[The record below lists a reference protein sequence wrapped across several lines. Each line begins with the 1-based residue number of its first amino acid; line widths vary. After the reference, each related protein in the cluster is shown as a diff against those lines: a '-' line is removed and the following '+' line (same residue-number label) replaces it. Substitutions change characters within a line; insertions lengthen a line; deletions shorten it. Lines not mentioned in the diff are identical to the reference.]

1 MKRLRNIFRI
11 LFICILSLG
20 FAEAAFASGKKDKA
34 TPPSPEEKSE
44 GREFTVEYP
53 KYPDEFNQKMQE
65 AFELAQNGQ
74 YLKAVHKFT
83 RDPLTFTLKKQQYER
98 KRKGQPEIQQV
109 KASIERVLEL
119 EIQYSSMQAKLHSLN
134 SGLKSS
140 VENSLYEEA
149 NQNIQ
154 SIRENLESFS
164 TIRNSIYDE
173 GVKIS
178 ELFKTL
184 KSQKEINDECWLS
197 FCEKFILGT
206 EKTPYT
212 GIIGA
217 LDAHWNS
224 IDQGLLEVITEK
236 EEELQSIID
245 LAMAEDS
252 IFTPKDSY
260 EGARK
265 AAGEFSPLASTM
277 KNILEL
283 KSLLAGKLS
292 ERQKKANK
300 AMLESADLLEL
311 AGEKNLSLIDTA
323 EKLSLLNQ
331 KHGEAEEK
339 KTDAMQAMR
348 EGNEQT
354 IKEYIDLANEY
365 SSFISLAEDARK
377 DKWLKGAKSFPKQ
390 VPRWTKST
398 ESYEK
403 TYSFIQNYC
412 EKTGKE
418 ILAKAGDRLLDAGT
432 RLYEDDQTLYE
443 QIKILAP
450 GLEKN
455 LEEDESDDTPK
466 QHPTDFIRQ
475 SDDLL
480 KTTREDIKALES
492 ANAPFN
498 GAGKY
503 YKSDV
508 QSIQK
513 KLGEQLKKFEQ
524 FKKTLKAN
532 SEKIRN
538 QQLEAR
544 IAINEVN
551 MYYSRAL
558 SAYENENLA
567 TAQINLEKA
576 SKTYDSILS
585 VMKKDADIQDQT
597 YENLS
602 SLKQEI
608 VKKQRPML
616 ISNLRDYKR
625 EIRVNYYAGNYEE
638 ANENIIRADNVRQEW
653 ETFMD
658 TPLDADE
665 ELERFRQLVTT
676 ALTIKNGRVLNPEDP
691 LYPEMSQI
699 LSLCDNYYT
708 LGTSEIN
715 KGKKRDGMAHLR
727 KAKEKLEELKLVY
740 PHNHEATILAFK
752 VDKILDPKAFNNT
765 YANHLKELKQIDYSK
780 KDATSLM
787 GYGDLK
793 DLQEINPAYPGLSD
807 FIANIEIN
815 WGLREKATDDSA
827 KEAAEEIAQEAQKA
841 LDSAGRDPEKLAE
854 IKAAANQALS
864 MDRTNAT
871 ATAVLDEIALR
882 TGQQAAVTLNAADEA
897 KYQQAIRFLQN
908 GNVVAA
914 NANLQELLQ
923 NPENLRSAK
932 IQKLKNRIEGMLK

>member
-1 MKRLRNIFRI
+1 LRRLRNIFRI

-20 FAEAAFASGKKDKA
+20 FAEAAFSSGKKDKSA
-34 TPPSPEEKSE
+34 PPSPEEKSD
-44 GREFTVEYP
+44 GRGYTAEYP
-53 KYPDEFNQKMQE
+53 KYPDEFNQIMEE
-65 AFELAQNGQ
+65 AFNLAQNGQ
-74 YLKAVHKFT
+74 YLNAVHSFT
-83 RDPLTFTLKKQQYER
+83 RNPVTFTLKKQQYER
-98 KRKGQPEIQQV
+98 KRKGQPEIQPV
-109 KASIERVLEL
+109 HDSIARVLEL
-119 EIQYSSMQAKLHSLN
+119 EMQYTAMQAKLVSLN
-134 SGLKSS
+134 TGLKAS
-140 VENSLYEEA
+140 VANSLYQQAEE
-149 NQNIQ
+149 NIN
-154 SIRENLESFS
+154 SIRETLETFS
-164 TIRNSIYDE
+164 SIRNGIYDE
-173 GVKIS
+173 GVKIR
-178 ELFKTL
+178 ELFKSL
-184 KSQKEINDECWLS
+184 KAQKEISDECWLS

-217 LDAHWNS
+217 LDAQWNS
-224 IDQGLLEVITEK
+224 IDLGLLEAITEK
-236 EEELQSIID
+236 EESLQDIFDKAMSEEL
-245 LAMAEDS
+245 
-252 IFTPKDSY
+252 IFNSPDSY
-260 EGARK
+260 ESARN
-265 AAGEFSPLASTM
+265 AVMEFSPLASTM

-283 KSLLAGKLS
+283 KKLLAGKLS
-292 ERQKKANK
+292 ERQKRTNK
-300 AMLESADLLEL
+300 SMIESADFLEQAEKKNLEL
-311 AGEKNLSLIDTA
+311 IETA
-323 EKLSLLNQ
+323 QKISLLN
-331 KHGEAEEK
+331 KKYSDAEETK
-339 KTDAMQAMR
+339 ADVMQAMR
-348 EGNEQT
+348 DGTEQT
-354 IKEYIDLANEY
+354 IKEYISIANEY
-365 SSFISLAEDARK
+365 SVFISIAEGARK
-377 DKWLKGAKSFPKQ
+377 DKWLKGTKSFAKE
-390 VPRWTKST
+390 VPRWTKTT
-398 ESYEK
+398 ESFENS
-403 TYSFIQNYC
+403 YSFIQNYC
-412 EKTGKE
+412 EKNGNEVLK
-418 ILAKAGDRLLDAGT
+418 KAGERLLEAGDKF
-432 RLYEDDQTLYE
+432 YEDEKNQYD

-450 GLEKN
+450 GIDIK
-455 LEEDESDDTPK
+455 LEEDESEETPK
-466 QHPTDFIRQ
+466 QHPTEFIRQ
-475 SDDLL
+475 TEELL
-480 KTTREDIKALES
+480 RTNKADRKSLEDGSSSLNDAE
-492 ANAPFN
+492 
-498 GAGKY
+498 KY
-503 YKSDV
+503 YKSTV
-508 QSIQK
+508 QSMQK
-513 KLGEQLKKFEQ
+513 KAGEQLKKLEQ
-524 FKKTLKAN
+524 FKKTLESN

-538 QQLEAR
+538 QQLHAR
-544 IAINEVN
+544 TAINEVH

-558 SAYENENLA
+558 SAYENENLS

-576 SKTYDSILS
+576 QKTYDSIIS
-585 VMKKDADIQDQT
+585 IMKMDADIQDQT

-602 SLKQEI
+602 TLKQKI
-608 VKKQRPML
+608 VEKQRPSL
-616 ISNLRDYKR
+616 IKNLRDYKR

-827 KEAAEEIAQEAQKA
+827 KEAAEEIALEAQKA